1 MIISSTNELIIGIA
15 LITFVITVLVL
26 DMRLL
31 QRNAH
36 FPSFKEAS
44 LWTLLWIVLALAFN
58 VGVWIWGSPKTA
70 MEFLTGYIVEESL
83 SIDNIF
89 VFIVIF
95 SYFKVPKEYEH
106 KILFWGIL
114 GAIVFRFLFIGV
126 GAALISRFEWILYL
140 FGAFLIYTAIK
151 LAVKKETEVHPE
163 NNPFLK
169 FARKI
174 FPVSRSL
181 DGSKFFTRQNSKLYA
196 TPLFFVLLMIESTDI
211 VFAFD
216 SIPAIF
222 GITKDV
228 FIVFTSNIFA
238 ILGLRSLYF
247 LIAGLMVKFRYLQ
260 TGLSFVLGFIGTK
273 MLIADYIKIEI
284 HHSLIIIFG
293 ILFIAFLASLI
304 PEKRKNNEK
313 QN

>member
-1 MIISSTNELIIGIA
+1 MSSTNELIIGAA
-15 LITFVITVLVL
+15 LITFVLTVLAL
-26 DMRLL
+26 DMKLL
-31 QRNAH
+31 QKNAH
-36 FPSFKEAS
+36 FPTFKEAA
-44 LWTLLWIVLALAFN
+44 LWTLLWVMLAFVFN
-58 VGVWIWGSPKTA
+58 IGIWIFGTPKMA

-114 GAIVFRFLFIGV
+114 GAIVFRLLFIGV
-126 GAALISRFEWILYL
+126 GAALITKFEWILYF
-140 FGAFLIYTAIK
+140 FGAFLIFTAIK
-151 LAVKKETEVHPE
+151 LAIKKETEVHPE
-163 NNPFLK
+163 NNPVLK
-169 FARKI
+169 IARKI
-174 FPVSRSL
+174 FPVSHSL
-181 DGSKFFTRQNSKLYA
+181 DGSKFFTRQKGKLYA
-196 TPLFFVLLMIESTDI
+196 TPLFLVLLMIESTDI

-260 TGLSFVLGFIGTK
+260 AGLSFVLGFIGIK
-273 MLIADYIKIEI
+273 MLIVDYFKIET
-284 HHSLIIIFG
+284 HYSLIIIFG
-293 ILFIAFLASLI
+293 ILLIAFLTSLI
-304 PEKRKNNEK
+304 PEKKKEIK
-313 QN
+313 

>member
-1 MIISSTNELIIGIA
+1 MSSTNELIIGAA
-15 LITFVITVLVL
+15 LITFVLTVLAL
-26 DMRLL
+26 DMKLL
-31 QRNAH
+31 QKNAH
-36 FPSFKEAS
+36 FPTFKEAA
-44 LWTLLWIVLALAFN
+44 LWTLLWVMLAFVFN
-58 VGVWIWGSPKTA
+58 AGIGIFGTPKMA

-114 GAIVFRFLFIGV
+114 GAIVFRLLFIGI
-126 GAALISRFEWILYL
+126 GAALISRFEWILYF
-140 FGAFLIYTAIK
+140 FGAFLVYTAIK
-151 LAVKKETEVHPE
+151 LAVKKETEINPE
-163 NNPFLK
+163 HNPVLK
-169 FARKI
+169 VARKF
-174 FPVSRSL
+174 FPVTNTL
-181 DGSKFFTRQNSKLYA
+181 DGSKFFTRQNGKRFA
-196 TPLFFVLLMIESTDI
+196 TPLFLVLIMIESTDI

-260 TGLSFVLGFIGTK
+260 TGLSFVLGFIGIK
-273 MLIADYIKIEI
+273 MLIVDYIKIET
-284 HHSLIIIFG
+284 HYSLIIIFG
-293 ILFIAFLASLI
+293 ILLIAFFASLI
-304 PEKRKNNEK
+304 PEKKKETK
-313 QN
+313 